1 MHLKDIQSSI
11 LGFNLHGLRSNL
23 DYFVYFYRKGTNYM
37 IIRISDILIK
47 GLFNF
52 SFFSGGWGGE
62 RTRREK
68 E

>member
-1 MHLKDIQSSI
+1 
-11 LGFNLHGLRSNL
+11 
-23 DYFVYFYRKGTNYM
+23 M